1 MTGMYI
7 QMAAALLFVLLLIM
21 AVAYVIKKKQNRSGL
36 MSVVGYQ
43 PFGAKKGV
51 AALKVG
57 SDVMIL
63 GVTPSDM
70 RLLKV
75 YKDTELELN
84 ENEGFQS
91 KLEKFKGIGA
101 LRN

>member
-21 AVAYVIKKKQNRSGL
+21 AVAYVIKKKQNRFGL

>member
-1 MTGMYI
+1 
-7 QMAAALLFVLLLIM
+7 
-21 AVAYVIKKKQNRSGL
+21 
-36 MSVVGYQ
+36 
-43 PFGAKKGV
+43 
-51 AALKVG
+51 
-57 SDVMIL
+57 MIL